1 MRQKILE
8 TAVIKPVKPLGLV
21 ISKSS
26 KQTLTK
32 NQQAFNKL
40 TQKIE
45 KLHQD
50 IENKHVQ
57 FDKAL
62 EMYGKEIHPV
72 QQKLAQ
78 HQRRLITILWEVYK
92 SNQLAKADQRHLR
105 NILKGEVKDV
115 CAHLEG
121 EPDEA
126 LKKIYGELEGLS
138 YEKIQAR
145 EKVMLKE
152 EMEDMFDEYDLDM
165 DGVDMMDE
173 KALYEKINE
182 LKQQMSD
189 EMAQQEAQ
197 FQQRKKKKKLS
208 PKQAETERQR
218 LLVEEI
224 QQKNISTIYK
234 QLAKLF
240 HPDLEQDE
248 HRRAEKEIL
257 MKELTAAYEAKNLHT
272 LLMLELKWIH
282 KENDH
287 LESLGDEKLT
297 IYLQILREQARNLE
311 QEINSIG
318 QQPRYQVLVQQ
329 FGFGVERT
337 PFEKVKKEL
346 KHLTNVEL
354 SFKEDLE
361 NFESPH
367 RIRYIKTMITAWKAM
382 QQQYKHKSEEEL
394 INELLGKVF

>member
-1 MRQKILE
+1 MQQKKFE
-8 TAVIKPVKPLGLV
+8 TAAIKPPKLQGLV
-21 ISKSS
+21 ISKGN

-40 TQKIE
+40 TQKIA

-50 IENKHVQ
+50 IENKQQQ
-57 FDKAL
+57 FDQAL
-62 EMYGKEIHPV
+62 NIYGKQIYPV
-72 QQKLAQ
+72 QQKLAS
-78 HQRRLITILWEVYK
+78 HQRRLITILWGVYQSK
-92 SNQLAKADQRHLR
+92 QLSKADQRHLR
-105 NILKGEVKDV
+105 NILKGQVKDV

-138 YEKIQAR
+138 YEKILVR

-152 EMEDMFDEYDLDM
+152 EMEDMFDKYDLDM
-165 DGVDMMDE
+165 DGVDLMDE
-173 KALYEKINE
+173 KALFEKINE

-189 EMAQQEAQ
+189 EMAQQEEQ
-197 FQQRKKKKKLS
+197 FQQRKKKKKT
-208 PKQAETERQR
+208 PRQEEAERQR
-218 LLVEEI
+218 LALQEMK
-224 QQKNISTIYK
+224 QKNISTIYK

-311 QEINSIG
+311 QEINTIT

-329 FGFGVERT
+329 FGFGIERA
-337 PFEKVKKEL
+337 PLEKVKKEL
-346 KHLTNVEL
+346 KHLQNIEL

-367 RIRYIKTMITAWKAM
+367 RIRYIKTMITQWKALL
-382 QQQYKHKSEEEL
+382 QKRQHQGEEEL
-394 INELLGKVF
+394 IDELLGKFF